1 MPEQTFPSYDPLTR
15 ALTRPS
21 FLSVLQGHA
30 RQADESGETF
40 GVCLVDVDRL
50 KNVNDELGLRTGDEV
65 LAALADR
72 LRATF
77 EQPGWHAME
86 HTLARYDGDALI
98 VLARPC
104 NARQGQALAE
114 ALRFH
119 VAESPVHDGVSIT
132 VSIAIAIYRIGE
144 SVDALLARTEKAL
157 HVAKQFGRDR
167 VELSVSPESR
177 PTRAKARRIRE

>member
-1 MPEQTFPSYDPLTR
+1 MVEQTFPAYDPLTR

-21 FLSVLQGHA
+21 FLSVLGGRAQA
-30 RQADESGETF
+30 ADESGVTF
-40 GVCLVDVDRL
+40 GVCLVDVDLL
-50 KNVNDELGLRTGDEV
+50 KNVNDERGLVVGDEV
-65 LAALADR
+65 LAALAQR
-72 LRATF
+72 IRATL
-77 EQPGWHAME
+77 EQPGWHSME

-98 VLARPC
+98 ILVQPC
-104 NARQGQALAE
+104 DARQGETLAE

-119 VAESPVHDGVSIT
+119 VAESPLHDGVSIT

-144 SVDALLARTEKAL
+144 SVDALLGRTEKAL

-167 VELSVSPESR
+167 VEVSRSPESR

>member
-1 MPEQTFPSYDPLTR
+1 MAEQTFPSYDPLTR

-21 FLSVLQGHA
+21 FLSVLGGRALH
-30 RQADESGETF
+30 ADESGETF

-50 KNVNDELGLRTGDEV
+50 KNVNDELGLRVGDEV
-65 LAALADR
+65 LAALAER
-72 LRATF
+72 VRATL
-77 EQPGWHAME
+77 EQPGWHPME

-98 VLARPC
+98 VLTQPC
-104 NARQGQALAE
+104 NSRQGETLAE

-119 VAESPVHDGVSIT
+119 VAETPLHDGVAIT

-167 VELSVSPESR
+167 VEVSRSPESR
-177 PTRAKARRIRE
+177 PTRAKARKIRE

>member
-1 MPEQTFPSYDPLTR
+1 MAEQTFPSYDPLTR

-21 FLSVLQGHA
+21 FLSVLDGRA

-40 GVCLVDVDRL
+40 AVCLVDVDRL
-50 KNVNDELGLRTGDEV
+50 KNVNDERGLHVGDQM
-65 LAALADR
+65 LAALAQR
-72 LRATF
+72 LRATL
-77 EQPGWHAME
+77 EQPGWSSME

-98 VLARPC
+98 VLVQPC
-104 NARQGQALAE
+104 NASQGERVAE

-119 VAESPVHDGVSIT
+119 VAEAPLHDGVSIT
-132 VSIAIAIYRIGE
+132 VSIAIAVYRIGE

-167 VELSVSPESR
+167 VEVSRSPESR
-177 PTRAKARRIRE
+177 PTRAKARKIRE